1 MMGADFMPIP
11 VARFTVAMLAASVI
25 LPPVIAADGAAV
37 YRQTC
42 AACHDAGV
50 AGAPRPGDPGAW
62 EQRLPKGI
70 DAMTGLVIE
79 GVQGYSGVM
88 PPRGGNPALSDA
100 ELRAAVEFIVAKLP
114 WLRCGRRTASRRRP

>member
-1 MMGADFMPIP
+1 MPIP
-11 VARFTVAMLAASVI
+11 AASFAVAMLAASVI
-25 LPPVIAADGAAV
+25 LQPVLAADGEAV
-37 YRQTC
+37 YRQSC

-50 AGAPRPGDPGAW
+50 AGAPRLGDPDAW

-100 ELRAAVEFIVAKLP
+100 ELRAAVEFIVGQLP
-114 WLRCGRRTASRRRP
+114 